1 MTSFIICVYTS
12 FGTSFNIFVKKFLD
26 IITMAVFDVFDP
38 LRGIT
43 PRFTEEQ
50 LTEII
55 DWFDSTAKPLLT
67 INDGEPI
74 NVISIENLIDFLNL
88 KKYRI
93 HNFVFIVYISLYS

>member
-1 MTSFIICVYTS
+1 
-12 FGTSFNIFVKKFLD
+12 
-26 IITMAVFDVFDP
+26 MAVFDVFDP

-50 LTEII
+50 LNEII

>member
-1 MTSFIICVYTS
+1 
-12 FGTSFNIFVKKFLD
+12 
-26 IITMAVFDVFDP
+26 MAVFDVFDP

>member
-1 MTSFIICVYTS
+1 
-12 FGTSFNIFVKKFLD
+12 
-26 IITMAVFDVFDP
+26 MAVFDVFDP

-93 HNFVFIVYISLYS
+93 HNFVFIVYISLY

>member
-1 MTSFIICVYTS
+1 
-12 FGTSFNIFVKKFLD
+12 
-26 IITMAVFDVFDP
+26 MAVFDVFDP

-50 LTEII
+50 ITEIN